1 MTDGKGGSR
10 LGRSG
15 RRQAL
20 LKMMGGALVACAV
33 TGPVQADEYPA
44 RPIRVL
50 IPFPAGGSAD
60 IVTRMVTKTMGEQT
74 GWNFVPENKPG
85 AGGNVTFEM
94 VAQAEP
100 DGYTVLFSTPG
111 VVINPHL
118 YRRVPYQWSDF
129 VPVGLIGEAP
139 LVLLVNPKVPVK
151 TIADLQA
158 MSREQPQQGLKF
170 ASSGNGSSSHLAMDV
185 LRTLGGV
192 SYLHVP
198 YRGGAPAM
206 IDSISGIV
214 DMTMLPI
221 SESLPNIRAGRLR
234 ALGQTGSTRS
244 PIAPDIPTIEEA
256 GVKGYSVTTWYV
268 VLFPQKTPA
277 AIVKTMHK
285 ALDTAL
291 KDPKLQKELEQA
303 GVQVINGDASKAAS
317 FMKMQYDQWEKAI
330 ATSGTKLE

>member
-1 MTDGKGGSR
+1 MKDDAIKGRGLGTV
-10 LGRSG
+10 LGR
-15 RRQAL
+15 RAL
-20 LKMMGGALVACAV
+20 IKIVGGALCASAAA
-33 TGPVQADEYPA
+33 GAVQADQYPS

-74 GWNFVPENKPG
+74 GWHFVPENKPG

-94 VAQAEP
+94 ASQADP

-118 YRRVPYQWSDF
+118 YRRVPYQWDAF

-139 LVLLVNPKVPVK
+139 LVLMVNPKLPIN

-158 MSREQPQQGLKF
+158 MAREKPQGLKF

-185 LRTLGGV
+185 VRTMGEV

-198 YRGGAPAM
+198 YRGGSPAM

-234 ALGQTGSTRS
+234 ALGQTGSIRS
-244 PIAPDIPTIEEA
+244 PIAPEIPTIEEA
-256 GVKGYSVTTWYV
+256 GIKGYSVTTWYV
-268 VLFPQKTPA
+268 VLFPEKTPP
-277 AIVKTMHK
+277 AIVKTLHK
-285 ALDTAL
+285 ALDFAL
-291 KDPKLQKELEQA
+291 KDPQLQKDLEQA
-303 GVQVINGDASKAAS
+303 GVSVTNGDPDQAAA
-317 FMKMQYDQWEKAI
+317 FMKKQYDQWERAI
-330 ATSGTKLE
+330 AASGTKLE

>member
-1 MTDGKGGSR
+1 MTDDQIDGRCPAAGYSR
-10 LGRSG
+10 RN
-15 RRQAL
+15 L
-20 LKMMGGALVACAV
+20 LKVIGGALCAHAALGSV
-33 TGPVQADEYPA
+33 HAEEYPSK
-44 RPIRVL
+44 PIRVL

-74 GWNFVPENKPG
+74 GWSFVPENKPG
-85 AGGNVTFEM
+85 AGGNLTFEM
-94 VAQAEP
+94 ATQANP

-118 YRRVPYQWSDF
+118 YRRVPYQWDDF

-139 LVLLVNPKVPVK
+139 LVLMVNPKLPIK
-151 TIADLQA
+151 SIADLQSV
-158 MSREQPQQGLKF
+158 SREKPQSIKF

-185 LRTLGGV
+185 LRTMGDI

-206 IDSISGIV
+206 IDSMSGVV

-234 ALGQTGSTRS
+234 ALGQTGSKRS
-244 PIAPDIPTIEEA
+244 PIAPEIPTIEE
-256 GVKGYSVTTWYV
+256 GGIKGYSVTTWYV
-268 VLFPQKTPA
+268 VLTPQKTPP
-277 AIVKTMHK
+277 AIVKTLHK

-291 KDPKLQKELEQA
+291 KDPNLQKDLEQA
-303 GVQVINGDASKAAS
+303 GVQVINGDPAKAAA

-330 ATSGTKLE
+330 AASGTKLE